1 MAFTVGTN
9 SFVSLADSNAYFAD
23 RGNATWDAASDA
35 NKQSALIRATD
46 YLVQKYTDRWRGA
59 ITNTSQALPW
69 SRSGVVTSDNKL
81 ISSSEIPEAVEN
93 ATSEMGLR
101 ALNNTNLF
109 ADQSAGA
116 ESLKRNKVDVL
127 EKEYFQGGS
136 TQNTYTIVEEMLK
149 DYTISFGNSVPL
161 TRHPYGYNQGGYWG
175 CYTLRH

>member
-9 SFVSLADSNAYFAD
+9 SFVSLDDANAYFVD
-23 RGNATWDAASDA
+23 RGNTTWANASDP

-46 YLVQKYTDRWRGA
+46 YLVQKYTERWKGELVSF
-59 ITNTSQALPW
+59 TQALPW
-69 SRSGVVTSDNKL
+69 PRVGVYTADGKQ
-81 ISSSEIPEAVEN
+81 ISSGSIPEAIEN

-101 ALNNTNLF
+101 ALSNSDLY
-109 ADQSAGA
+109 ADEQAGR

-127 EKEYFQGGS
+127 EKEYFQGGT
-136 TQNTYTIVEEMLK
+136 TQNKYTIVEEMLK
-149 DYTISFGNSVPL
+149 DYTISFGNAVPL